1 MLKQSNVTL
10 GPAPREETAYVVL
23 VSAFSV
29 VLVLTNVVGVKLFT
43 FDYFG
48 LLDKPIT
55 LTSGIVTYPLTFL
68 FTDVVSEMYGKKR
81 ADFMVILGFFLSL
94 LMLGIVALVTGLP
107 GAEVWVNRELGFSE
121 VAGMQRAFETVFTLP
136 GVLVAA
142 SMTAYL
148 TAQLLDNRLFHFWR
162 RLTKGKYL
170 WLRNNGSTI
179 ISQFIDTIIVNSI
192 FLGWGMG
199 LSAEV
204 VWSVILANYVCKVCL
219 AALDTPLIYLA
230 VHYLRRYLAAV
241 TASGS

>member
-23 VSAFSV
+23 ASAFSV

-162 RLTKGKYL
+162 RRTKGKYL

-219 AALDTPLIYLA
+219 AALDTPMIYLT
-230 VHYLRRYLAAV
+230 VHFLRRYLGQKENI
-241 TASGS
+241 S

>member
-55 LTSGIVTYPLTFL
+55 LTSGIVTYPHTFL
-68 FTDVVSEMYGKKR
+68 FTDVVSELYGKKR

-107 GAEVWVNRELGFSE
+107 GAEVWVNRELGFSD
-121 VAGMQRAFETVFTLP
+121 VTGMQRAFETVFTLP

-230 VHYLRRYLAAV
+230 VHYLRRYLAAE

>member
-1 MLKQSNVTL
+1 MPKESNIPL
-10 GPAPREETAYVVL
+10 DPAPREETVYVVL

-48 LLDKPIT
+48 LLDNPIT

-68 FTDVVSEMYGKKR
+68 FTDVVSELYGKKR
-81 ADFMVILGFFLSL
+81 ADFMVVLGFFLSL

-107 GAEVWVNRELGFSE
+107 GSEVWVNRDLGFTT
-121 VAGMQRAFETVFTLP
+121 VTGMQSAFETVFTLP

-204 VWSVILANYVCKVCL
+204 VWSIILANYGCKVCL
-219 AALDTPLIYLA
+219 AALDTPLIYLS
-230 VHYLRRYLAAV
+230 VHLLRRYWGQPENI
-241 TASGS
+241 S

>member
-1 MLKQSNVTL
+1 MSQEANTL
-10 GPAPREETAYVVL
+10 IGPAPRSEQAYAVL
-23 VSAFSV
+23 VAAFSV

-48 LLDKPIT
+48 LLDEPIT

-68 FTDVVSEMYGKKR
+68 FTDVVSELYGKKR

-107 GAEVWVNRELGFSE
+107 GSEVWVNRDLGFTDVE
-121 VAGMQRAFETVFTLP
+121 GMQTAFETVFTLP

-162 RLTKGKYL
+162 KVTKGKYL
-170 WLRNNGSTI
+170 WLRNNGSTV

-204 VWSVILANYVCKVCL
+204 VWSIILANYVCKVCL
-219 AALDTPLIYLA
+219 AALDTPMIYLS
-230 VHYLRRYLAAV
+230 VYFLRGYLRTRKN
-241 TASGS
+241 

>member
-1 MLKQSNVTL
+1 MSKEANILID
-10 GPAPREETAYVVL
+10 PAPRAEQAYAVL
-23 VSAFSV
+23 VAAFSV
-29 VLVLTNVVGVKLFT
+29 VLVLTNVVGVKLFS

-48 LLDKPIT
+48 LLENPIT

-68 FTDVVSEMYGKKR
+68 FTDVVSELYGRKR

-107 GAEVWVNRELGFSE
+107 GSEVWVNRDLGFNDVE
-121 VAGMQRAFETVFTLP
+121 GMQRAFETVFIFP
-136 GVLVAA
+136 VVLVAA
-142 SMTAYL
+142 SMTAYV

-162 RLTKGKYL
+162 RVTKGKYL
-170 WLRNNGSTI
+170 WLRNNGSTV

-204 VWSVILANYVCKVCL
+204 VWSIILANYACKVCL

-230 VHYLRRYLAAV
+230 VHFLRAYLKPKDD
-241 TASGS
+241 SS

>member
-1 MLKQSNVTL
+1 MSKEVSTL
-10 GPAPREETAYVVL
+10 IGPAPRAEQAYVVL
-23 VSAFSV
+23 AAAFSV

-48 LLDKPIT
+48 LLDEPIT

-68 FTDVVSEMYGKKR
+68 FTDVVSELYGRKR

-94 LMLGIVALVTGLP
+94 LMLGIVALVSGLP
-107 GAEVWVNRELGFSE
+107 GSEVWVNRELGFTDVE
-121 VAGMQRAFETVFTLP
+121 GMQTAFETVFTLP

-162 RLTKGKYL
+162 RVTKGKYL
-170 WLRNNGSTI
+170 WLRNNGSTV

-199 LSAEV
+199 LEAEV
-204 VWSVILANYVCKVCL
+204 VWSIILANYACKVCL
-219 AALDTPLIYLA
+219 AALDTPLIYLS
-230 VHYLRRYLAAV
+230 VHFLRGYLKKDD
-241 TASGS
+241 T

>member
-1 MLKQSNVTL
+1 MTKDEHALL
-10 GPAPREETAYVVL
+10 GTAPRVERAYTVL

-48 LLDKPIT
+48 LLADPIT

-68 FTDVVSEMYGKKR
+68 FTDVVSELYGRKR

-94 LMLGIVALVTGLP
+94 LMLGIVAFVTHLP
-107 GAEVWVNRELGFSE
+107 GSEVWINRDLGFTNIE
-121 VAGMQRAFETVFTLP
+121 GMQKAFETVFTLP
-136 GVLVAA
+136 GVLVAS

-162 RLTKGKYL
+162 RVTKGKYL
-170 WLRNNGSTI
+170 WLRNNASTV
-179 ISQFIDTIIVNSI
+179 ISQFIDTVIVNSI

-199 LSAEV
+199 LEAGV
-204 VWSVILANYVCKVCL
+204 VWSIILANYVCKVCL
-219 AALDTPLIYLA
+219 AALDTPLIYLCI
-230 VHYLRRYLAAV
+230 HFLRRYLRKA
-241 TASGS
+241 GP

>member
-1 MLKQSNVTL
+1 MSKEVSTL
-10 GPAPREETAYVVL
+10 IGPAPRAEQVYVVL
-23 VSAFSV
+23 AAAFSV

-48 LLDKPIT
+48 LLDEPIT

-68 FTDVVSEMYGKKR
+68 FTDVVSELYGRKR

-107 GAEVWVNRELGFSE
+107 GSEVWVNRDLGFTDVE
-121 VAGMQRAFETVFTLP
+121 GMQTAFETVFTLP

-162 RLTKGKYL
+162 KVTKGKYL
-170 WLRNNGSTI
+170 MTIFTGTRFARNCTSN
-179 ISQFIDTIIVNSI
+179 
-192 FLGWGMG
+192 
-199 LSAEV
+199 
-204 VWSVILANYVCKVCL
+204 
-219 AALDTPLIYLA
+219 
-230 VHYLRRYLAAV
+230 
-241 TASGS
+241 

>member
-1 MLKQSNVTL
+1 MPKESNIPL
-10 GPAPREETAYVVL
+10 DPAPREETVYVIL

-48 LLDKPIT
+48 LLDNPIT

-68 FTDVVSEMYGKKR
+68 FTDVVSELYGKKR
-81 ADFMVILGFFLSL
+81 ADFMVVLGFFLSL

-107 GAEVWVNRELGFSE
+107 GSEVWVNRDLGFTT
-121 VAGMQRAFETVFTLP
+121 VTGMQRAFETVFTLP

-204 VWSVILANYVCKVCL
+204 VWSVILANYVCKIFL
-219 AALDTPLIYLA
+219 AALDTPLIYLT
-230 VHYLRRYLAAV
+230 VHFLRRHLGQKGNI
-241 TASGS
+241 S

>member
-1 MLKQSNVTL
+1 MSKEVSPLI
-10 GPAPREETAYVVL
+10 GPAPRAEQAYVVL
-23 VSAFSV
+23 AAAFSV

-48 LLDKPIT
+48 LLDEPIT

-68 FTDVVSEMYGKKR
+68 FTDVVSELYGRKR

-94 LMLGIVALVTGLP
+94 LMLGIVALVSGLP
-107 GAEVWVNRELGFSE
+107 GSEVWVNRELGFTDVE
-121 VAGMQRAFETVFTLP
+121 GMQTAFETVFTLP

-162 RLTKGKYL
+162 RVTKGKYL
-170 WLRNNGSTI
+170 WLRNNGSTV

-199 LSAEV
+199 LEAEV
-204 VWSVILANYVCKVCL
+204 VWSIILANYACKVCL
-219 AALDTPLIYLA
+219 AALDTPLIYLS
-230 VHYLRRYLAAV
+230 VHFLRGHLKKDD
-241 TASGS
+241 T

>member
-1 MLKQSNVTL
+1 MTKGDQLITGS
-10 GPAPREETAYVVL
+10 APQEETIYVVIA
-23 VSAFSV
+23 SAFSV

-68 FTDVVSEMYGKKR
+68 FTDVVSELYGRKR

-94 LMLGIVALVTGLP
+94 LMLAIVAFVTGLP
-107 GAEVWVNRELGFSE
+107 GSEVWINRDLGFSD
-121 VAGMQRAFETVFTLP
+121 VTSMQRAFETVFTLP
-136 GVLVAA
+136 SVLVAA

-148 TAQLLDNRLFHFWR
+148 TAQLLDNRLFHFWK

-170 WLRNNGSTI
+170 WLRNNGSTV

-199 LSAEV
+199 LPAEI
-204 VWSVILANYVCKVCL
+204 VWSIILANYVCKVCL
-219 AALDTPLIYLA
+219 AAIDTPLIYLA
-230 VHYLRRYLAAV
+230 VHLLRRYLESGKDSAA
-241 TASGS
+241 

>member
-1 MLKQSNVTL
+1 MSKEANTFID
-10 GPAPREETAYVVL
+10 PAPRAEQAYAVL
-23 VSAFSV
+23 VAAFSV

-48 LLDKPIT
+48 LLEKPIT

-68 FTDVVSEMYGKKR
+68 FTDVVSELYGRKR

-107 GAEVWVNRELGFSE
+107 GSEVWVNRDLGFTDVE
-121 VAGMQRAFETVFTLP
+121 GMQNAFETVFTFP
-136 GVLVAA
+136 VVLVAA

-162 RLTKGKYL
+162 RVTKGKYL
-170 WLRNNGSTI
+170 WLRNNGSTV

-199 LSAEV
+199 LEAEV
-204 VWSVILANYVCKVCL
+204 VWSIILANYACKVCL
-219 AALDTPLIYLA
+219 AALDTPLIYLG
-230 VHYLRRYLAAV
+230 VHFLKGYLRPK
-241 TASGS
+241 GK